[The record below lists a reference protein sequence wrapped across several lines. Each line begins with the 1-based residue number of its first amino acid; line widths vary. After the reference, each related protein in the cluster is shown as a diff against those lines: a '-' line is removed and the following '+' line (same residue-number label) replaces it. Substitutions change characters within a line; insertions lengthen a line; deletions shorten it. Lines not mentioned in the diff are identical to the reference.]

1 MTGVTFG
8 LLGASN
14 VAMAWMLPAFQ
25 ACGIAVRGLYDDE
38 PRRFRYWADSGVE
51 GQTTSLDELLAGD
64 IDAVY
69 ISSRNDQHVGH
80 AVAAAEAGKH
90 ILVEKP
96 MALAVADAETMIS
109 AASHHGVTLAV
120 NHHLAGS
127 PLHAAARTLI
137 RDGAIG
143 NLLSARVNH
152 AVTLP
157 EHLRGWRMS
166 QAPGAGVIMDITVH
180 DASVLNPLFQ
190 AEPTAVV
197 AFAAEQATWNTTGVV
212 DSVMNLLRY
221 PPATGGRGDRLASTH
236 DSFTVSGPETE
247 LEVLG
252 DEGAIV
258 IGDAMTQLT
267 AGTVQLHAGGRIR
280 PIDVDTSRD
289 LYQILLTAFVS
300 AIRGEGRPTVTGK
313 EGLGALKVALAAEES
328 VRTGDTVRL
337 ADLE

>member
-1 MTGVTFG
+1 MMNGITFG
-8 LLGASN
+8 LIGASN
-14 VAMAWMLPAFQ
+14 VAMTWMLPAFQ
-25 ACGIAVRGLYDDE
+25 ACGIDVRGLYDDE

-51 GQTTSLDELLAGD
+51 GQTEDLDQLLASD

-69 ISSRNDQHVGH
+69 ISSRNDQHVGQ

-90 ILVEKP
+90 LLVEKP
-96 MALAVADAETMIS
+96 MALGIADAETMIS
-109 AASHHGVTLAV
+109 AARSNGVILAV

-127 PLHAAARTLI
+127 PLHAAARDLV

-197 AFAAEQATWNTTGVV
+197 CFGASQASWNTTGAV
-212 DSVMNLLRY
+212 DSAMNLLRY
-221 PPATGGRGDRLASTH
+221 PPAGGGDRLASTH
-236 DSFTVSGPETE
+236 DSFTVAGPETA
-247 LEVLG
+247 LEILG
-252 DEGAIV
+252 DEGAIS
-258 IGDAMTQLT
+258 IGDAMTQRT
-267 AGTVQLHAGGRIR
+267 AGSVHLHAGGSTR

-300 AIRGEGRPTVTGK
+300 AMRGEGRPTVTGE

-328 VRTGDTVRL
+328 VRTGLTVNL

>member
-1 MTGVTFG
+1 MMNGITFG
-8 LLGASN
+8 LIGASN
-14 VAMAWMLPAFQ
+14 VAMTWMLPAFQ
-25 ACGIAVRGLYDDE
+25 ACGIDVRGLYDDE

-51 GQTTSLDELLAGD
+51 GQTEDLDQLLASD

-69 ISSRNDQHVGH
+69 ISSRNDQHVGQ

-96 MALAVADAETMIS
+96 MALGIADAETMIS
-109 AASHHGVTLAV
+109 AARSNGVILAV

-127 PLHAAARTLI
+127 PLHAAARDLV

-197 AFAAEQATWNTTGVV
+197 CFGATQASWNTTGCRR
-212 DSVMNLLRY
+212 LRHE
-221 PPATGGRGDRLASTH
+221 PAPLPARRRRRPARLDARLVHRGG
-236 DSFTVSGPETE
+236 
-247 LEVLG
+247 
-252 DEGAIV
+252 
-258 IGDAMTQLT
+258 
-267 AGTVQLHAGGRIR
+267 
-280 PIDVDTSRD
+280 
-289 LYQILLTAFVS
+289 
-300 AIRGEGRPTVTGK
+300 
-313 EGLGALKVALAAEES
+313 
-328 VRTGDTVRL
+328 TGDGVGDPRRRGRHQHR
-337 ADLE
+337 